1 MENSAIISR
10 RKALKKAAAARLG
23 ILVERLEWLNGQLCL
38 VENHKPV
45 EGVEKVS
52 KPLPNWLR

>member
-23 ILVERLEWLNGQLCL
+23 ILVERLEWLNGQLCF